1 MLKHVLV
8 PLDGSTLSQT
18 ALDHAIRILEP
29 NGKITLLTVV
39 EAPSVPIYD
48 FYPTP
53 TTAVTEYSS
62 AIHDAT
68 PYATE
73 YLERLAAQLQER
85 HRLRVEIEV
94 DMGEPA
100 ALIIEAAARLNVDA
114 IVMSTHGRSGL
125 GRWLFG
131 SVTQKVLSGSTRPV
145 MVIPGQRSAEREKH
159 SKDTNAEKL

>member
-18 ALDHAIRILEP
+18 ALEHAVRILDP
-29 NGKITLLTVV
+29 NGKMTLLTVV

-53 TTAVTEYSS
+53 TTVVTEYSN
-62 AIHDAT
+62 AVHDAT

-73 YLERLAAQLQER
+73 YLERLAKKLQEQHQLQ
-85 HRLRVEIEV
+85 VEIEV

-100 ALIIEAAARLNVDA
+100 ALIIEAATRLNVDA

-145 MVIPGQRSAEREKH
+145 MVIPGQRSAEREKL
-159 SKDTNAEKL
+159 SKDANTEKV